1 MPNYEKIGTIRT
13 VAAAFVL
20 SFCIDISLACSQ
32 QSEIDSHHVSV
43 EKITKDQLVEDI
55 MSRDKARILET
66 LSSIQTMP
74 DYEYLFPDLRDL
86 WAEKESK
93 YPDLPWHMINSDE
106 IKIELAILMLNA
118 SSVDSAFDLKKEI
131 GQFLRALVN
140 SPNRIFAA
148 KAIVSLAQLREESDV
163 ELLYSIALEPDSTRF
178 RSAVVGLATMCLPS
192 AERALDSLETE
203 IVDVDIRHFIENTRA
218 EFRGFRASNRWC
230 R

>member
-163 ELLYSIALEPDSTRF
+163 ELL
-178 RSAVVGLATMCLPS
+178 
-192 AERALDSLETE
+192 
-203 IVDVDIRHFIENTRA
+203 
-218 EFRGFRASNRWC
+218 
-230 R
+230 